1 MTGRRELRRADLD
14 GLIAAVSTAEVPPPI
29 FQAIESLSADVI
41 GHRLFTIMR
50 FDSTH
55 DEVERVYTSMPAV
68 YPVGGRKKKRDTVWS
83 DHVLRDRRV
92 FRANTQEAI
101 RAAFEDHATITS
113 LGLGSVLNIPV
124 MRTVAPRH
132 PGWCVGTMNLLHEA
146 GWYTEQDEA
155 TGAQL
160 GIWLASALA

>member
-1 MTGRRELRRADLD
+1 
-14 GLIAAVSTAEVPPPI
+14 
-29 FQAIESLSADVI
+29 
-41 GHRLFTIMR
+41 
-50 FDSTH
+50 
-55 DEVERVYTSMPAV
+55 
-68 YPVGGRKKKRDTVWS
+68 RDTVWS